1 MRVKCDYQVAEP
13 SSNAIRRHLP
23 KRDECQNDSG
33 IADQVRDEQEHVV
46 RLEAAGE
53 LRVRLGVG
61 HGYLA
66 SEKNEIQ

>member
-1 MRVKCDYQVAEP
+1 MRVKCDYQITEP
-13 SSNAIRRHLP
+13 SGNAIRRHLP
-23 KRDECQNDSG
+23 ERDESQNDSG
-33 IADQVRDEQEHVV
+33 VSDQVRDEQEHVV

-66 SEKNEIQ
+66 SEKKEIQ